1 MKKNNLQTNQTLGIA
16 YENHKKGNLELAK
29 SLYEKILKIDSDNF
43 ETIFLLGSLF
53 LQTRKFQEAIRYL
66 NNSILIQPK
75 HANSYLNLGYAFTE
89 LGEFEKAKL
98 ALDPYLILNRGNV
111 FKD

>member
-1 MKKNNLQTNQTLGIA
+1 MKKNNSQINQTLGIA

-53 LQTRKFQEAIRYL
+53 LQTRNFQEAIQYL
-66 NNSILIQPK
+66 NKGILIQPK
-75 HANSYLNLGYAFTE
+75 HAYLYQNLGYAYVE
-89 LGEFEKAKL
+89 L
-98 ALDPYLILNRGNV
+98 
-111 FKD
+111 